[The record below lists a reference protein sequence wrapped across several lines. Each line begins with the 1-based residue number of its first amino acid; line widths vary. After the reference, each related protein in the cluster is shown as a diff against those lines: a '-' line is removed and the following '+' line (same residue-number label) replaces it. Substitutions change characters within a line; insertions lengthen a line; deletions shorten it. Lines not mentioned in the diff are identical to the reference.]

1 MNFVDQSAIKIKKK
15 RGGILEIIIKIKNH
29 EIAQNAASLE
39 DRAAPQQ
46 EGISSR
52 TGFFSRKNKRAVQES
67 SINWNQKTLQN
78 RSNPSYSMA
87 SSNCSCPIGEF

>member
-1 MNFVDQSAIKIKKK
+1 MESSNATRWYYIVVFEKQDLKIADQSAIKLKKK
-15 RGGILEIIIKIKNH
+15 KKERILEIIIKNH

-52 TGFFSRKNKRAVQES
+52 TGSFLRKNK
-67 SINWNQKTLQN
+67 
-78 RSNPSYSMA
+78 
-87 SSNCSCPIGEF
+87 SCTGK